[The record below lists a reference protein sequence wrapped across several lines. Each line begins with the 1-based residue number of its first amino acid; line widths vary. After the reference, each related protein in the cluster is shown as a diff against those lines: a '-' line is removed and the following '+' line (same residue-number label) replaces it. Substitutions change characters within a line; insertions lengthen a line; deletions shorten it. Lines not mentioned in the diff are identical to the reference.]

1 MGEISTFLGC
11 EITIKRDIKALYIT
25 QNKYTQEIL
34 NKYNKRDTKGYD
46 TPYESGVKLRSSTT
60 QASQEEIKDYQRQ
73 IGALLYLSLKTRP
86 DIAFSVAKCSRYMSN
101 PNSTHFKALNRIWC
115 YLNKYPNLGLKYDCN
130 IDPTLKIYS
139 DSDWASSLEDRKSTE
154 AYITLL
160 GNSPIN
166 WKVKKQAT
174 VALSS
179 TEAEY
184 MALKTATTEA
194 IYIARVLTY
203 ITNSISIK
211 LVNSIPTIL
220 VDNQG
225 ARDLSANSQH
235 HERTKHI
242 DISYHFLRDEVEK
255 GTINIVHIPD
265 PLQIADPLTKG
276 VLKSKLDWFKSEIG
290 LV

>member
-1 MGEISTFLGC
+1 M
-11 EITIKRDIKALYIT
+11 
-25 QNKYTQEIL
+25 
-34 NKYNKRDTKGYD
+34 
-46 TPYESGVKLRSSTT
+46 
-60 QASQEEIKDYQRQ
+60 
-73 IGALLYLSLKTRP
+73 
-86 DIAFSVAKCSRYMSN
+86 
-101 PNSTHFKALNRIWC
+101 
-115 YLNKYPNLGLKYDCN
+115 
-130 IDPTLKIYS
+130 
-139 DSDWASSLEDRKSTE
+139 
-154 AYITLL
+154 
-160 GNSPIN
+160 
-166 WKVKKQAT
+166 KKQAT